1 MSDPLYSSLLSLL
14 PYENIKGNSSVC
26 DHIEV
31 AEIYIKDLEKSIKE
45 LQDKREK
52 LQNSLLSDQIPN
64 IIGRPSLISSVNP
77 IINDNY
83 VKIKVFSK
91 ELEIEINAMVEEDGV
106 FPLSKVLKVVQLEE
120 GLTIVNC
127 AYSKVNQRWVH
138 VIRCQVDDGKLVDS
152 SGLQCRLTNEI
163 LSSAP

>member
-1 MSDPLYSSLLSLL
+1 MHEIYFQ
-14 PYENIKGNSSVC
+14 GNSSVC

-138 VIRCQVDDGKLVDS
+138 VIRCEVLLSNHLSNLFFFDRNIICYLLLVKLVYD
-152 SGLQCRLTNEI
+152 
-163 LSSAP
+163 

>member
-52 LQNSLLSDQIPN
+52 LHNSLSETPN
-64 IIGRPSLISSVNP
+64 IIGRQSSISSVNP
-77 IINDNY
+77 SINDNY
-83 VKIKVFSK
+83 VKIKAFSK

-138 VIRCQVDDGKLVDS
+138 VIRCQVGDGKLVDS
-152 SGLQCRLTNEI
+152 SQLQCRLTNEI